1 MDRHLDRAGRSRS
14 QIIVMSRPAPAY
26 IPVETI
32 ANLPLEHAWDDYD
45 PYVAIGD
52 PDERVVEKLETVSL
66 KSVLAFALA
75 STEWILYRLKNHT
88 DFDLPWQ
95 YVDAQWASLV
105 TWKLSYL
112 WDPGHENTEGPVRGP
127 IDMAVRQI
135 TNCHR
140 ALKLAEGEVDAAL
153 IGRVAEYILPD
164 PKAFLSWQDQALE
177 RLARF
182 YPRDEYGFGPSTPR
196 EALDPGV
203 EMTVE
208 SGIVLAEEY
217 VRTLDFSQ
225 NEFLNAKALL

>member
-1 MDRHLDRAGRSRS
+1 MP
-14 QIIVMSRPAPAY
+14 RPAPAY

-32 ANLPLEHAWDDYD
+32 ASLPIEHAWDDYD
-45 PYVAIGD
+45 PYVPIGQ
-52 PDERVVEKLETVSL
+52 PDELVMERLSTVSL

-75 STEWILYRLKNHT
+75 SAEWILYRLKNHSES
-88 DFDLPWQ
+88 DLPWQ

-112 WDPGHENTEGPVRGP
+112 WDPGHKDKEGPIRGP
-127 IDMAVRQI
+127 IDIASREI

-140 ALKLAEGEVDAAL
+140 ALKLAEGEVHAAFIARL
-153 IGRVAEYILPD
+153 AEFVLPD
-164 PKAFLSWQDQALE
+164 PKVFLSWQDLALE

-182 YPRDEYGFGPSTPR
+182 YPRDEYPFGPSTPR

-217 VRTLDFSQ
+217 VRTLDFSS
-225 NEFLNAKALL
+225 NEFLNVKALA

>member
-1 MDRHLDRAGRSRS
+1 MPRL
-14 QIIVMSRPAPAY
+14 APTY

-32 ANLPLEHAWDDYD
+32 ASLPLRHAWDYED
-45 PYVAIGD
+45 PYVPIGE
-52 PDERVVEKLETVSL
+52 PDDLVVEKLKAVSL

-75 STEWILYRLKNHT
+75 SAEWILYRLKNHT

-105 TWKLSYL
+105 IWKLSYL
-112 WDPGHENTEGPVRGP
+112 WDPGHQNTEGPIRGP
-127 IDMAVRQI
+127 IDIASRQI

-140 ALKLAEGEVDAAL
+140 ALKLAEGELDAAL
-153 IGRVAEYILPD
+153 IARLAEFVLPD
-164 PKAFLSWQDQALE
+164 PEVFRTWQDQALE

-182 YPRDEYGFGPSTPR
+182 YPRAEYPFGPSTPR

-208 SGIVLAEEY
+208 SGVVLAEEY
-217 VRTLDFSQ
+217 VRTLDFSS
-225 NEFLNAKALL
+225 NEFLNAAALR